1 MIFKT
6 ITNEFGNTKLSINS
20 GLKNFFSL
28 NNDFFKKKSVLN
40 NSDIYALKAYN
51 SEIKRG
57 ASPATAYYRTLQN
70 ASVAAANIAKSA
82 GDATV
87 NLEQIPKISKA
98 GQIALKGLSTAG
110 NMLAMTTISIAIS
123 KLIEG
128 IQYLTSANERY
139 LEKQQEIID
148 KSEETISTAES
159 KITALENLKEKLED
173 ARYSQAKMNS
183 LADELNDTLGSGTS
197 KILKQSNAYEILN
210 LQIEREIELQKKAA
224 EEAEKKRSTAEF
236 NTALN
241 TEVEN
246 SGFGSDMTFDNIREF
261 YTWNNKYEKEKWYK
275 KGKWS
280 TDYSKTVGEYAD
292 ELIGQAIEKGEFS
305 GTINEYAKIY
315 REALEKVN
323 NYGGYGVQ
331 GAKLSIPS
339 EEELKNGFEDIL
351 DHVHS
356 AFSDTVND
364 LNSFLTPT
372 EINSIIDRLFMS
384 GITDSKEITKSL
396 QEIFSDTDVI
406 NDLWSEYLDKLT
418 NDIDNDEDIVYNNLV
433 SVFNKLKDSYPI
445 ISDILDAYFN
455 NMIFKLEDK
464 IIKSDK
470 LITSFN
476 DAFNASDFAEAKKE
490 LLELAR
496 TGKLSPE
503 IISSTAEYSKLLKD
517 TKLSAEACYLN
528 IMNLLD
534 GVESL
539 SSAASAINNL
549 NEAYTEFQDKGYVL
563 SSTLFNIRDSI
574 LSDLDGY
581 DLFESVIGNPTKTT
595 EEIQS
600 AFNEIVTEYIRSSDT
615 LKGLYSMTNSEVQ
628 TVIENMEAMGISNAE
643 EMVKALRALYKDD
656 LLNYEKYNINKETI
670 YGETWWN
677 SFIEN
682 NKGWVDNL
690 KKTYDIDLTNYGN
703 YLNAKLDIQRKISE
717 ANDDIETA
725 KSQYKQAKQQ
735 YDEKGYWSNGIGIN
749 LTNPVAIYGGMIAS
763 AENKISDLQ
772 DLLLNMD
779 YEAIIGSKIN
789 FASYTGTPKSPS
801 SSSPNKDTSQTYD
814 WIETKIKRLNEALD
828 SIKAKS
834 DNVYSS
840 WTKRNT
846 ELANA
851 ISKTKDAIELQSQ
864 AYTRY
869 MQKADSVG
877 LSENYKRLVQS
888 GAVDISTVSD
898 ETLKD
903 KISDYQTWY
912 EKAQECLK
920 TQEDL
925 NSELNQLN
933 TQKFDNI
940 KSEYDA
946 VINRMQSAY
955 DLLENQ
961 ITLLS
966 SSGNYDTLRS
976 KQADIVN
983 KLQAQRNALQNNL
996 NSSDIQQYTEQWY
1009 NLVSQLDNLDNQILD
1024 AEAALKN
1031 IDNLQ
1036 FDNLKEA
1043 FDFDTSVLEH
1053 GLQTIQ
1059 NKVDLL
1065 ELKGQFANESYYN
1078 GMIEY
1083 TQKQL
1088 DTLKNERTQLQS
1100 ILNNTLHKQ
1109 GTAEWNDMYL
1119 TLMDIDK
1126 EIDSMA
1132 NNLVDFNNTIRDLNW
1147 EIFEYL
1153 EESLNRITEE
1163 TDYYVELMSK
1173 KHLFD
1178 ENGQITNYGTASMAL
1193 HAAAYDVYKQQA
1205 QDYYEEVQ
1213 DLQKQLI
1220 NGAGDEVLAQYN
1232 EMVKAHQ
1239 DAVLAAED
1247 EKQSILNLIEDGY
1260 NAQLDALQR
1269 LIDKK
1274 KEQLNA
1280 EKNLYDYQ
1288 KSIAEKTDNISSLEK
1303 QKLAYE
1309 GDTSEEAMSK
1319 IQQIRVQLE
1328 EAKADLKESEYEQYL
1343 SDTET
1348 MLDQLAEDYENW
1360 MNERLDH
1367 SDELIAQIISQISSQ
1382 GDTINTTLKET
1393 SEYYGTFISDSL
1405 STIFSSD
1412 SPFTQSLTGGLNN
1425 VSNSLISGLGE
1436 VSTSVNGVS
1445 TSIAGTTTA
1454 ITNLVSHVA
1463 NLVNADE
1470 SKTNAGSN
1478 IAANSNGNHNTG
1490 SLTNPYN
1497 PIINPAVNTPNT
1509 NTGSGN
1515 KNTNNPVSNSNPTN
1529 SSSISSSSNTSK
1541 TGKSLLDSIL
1551 ISKKDY
1557 YPKNSL
1563 NIDTSVVDRLKYYD
1577 KDSSFSA
1584 RAMYWSKIFGGA
1596 YTGSPSQ
1603 NTKLLNY
1610 LKSNGYKSGTSNAA
1624 RGYHWTQEDG
1634 EEIIYRTADGA
1645 VLTPL
1650 SSGDMVFD
1658 NESSRRL
1665 WELSQ
1670 NPEAYMKKYNID
1682 PASITATIPKP
1693 TFNFSVPDFGSMAN
1707 SQSSQVN
1714 VGDINVNLELPNV
1727 TDYSGFRNQLIKD
1740 NTFEKAVFTS
1750 INHALTGK
1758 GTPLDKLRHTR

>member
-1 MIFKT
+1 MIITSLFNIT
-6 ITNEFGNTKLSINS
+6 IIRLLTQLKSIGEVSIATSKFNNIIKEGTS
-20 GLKNFFSL
+20 SNLKF
-28 NNDFFKKKSVLN
+28 
-40 NSDIYALKAYN
+40 A
-51 SEIKRG
+51 E
-57 ASPATAYYRTLQN
+57 
-70 ASVAAANIAKSA
+70 
-82 GDATV
+82 
-87 NLEQIPKISKA
+87 
-98 GQIALKGLSTAG
+98 ALKGLSTEQKISVVSQTTFNNSQKMGILCSAG
-110 NMLAMTTISIAIS
+110 LKKEELAQIATTNALSASQKAATISSAGFSTAIKGLGVSIKSFVLAHPILTAIAAVSSIIS
-123 KLIEG
+123 VINLVTE
-128 IQYLTSANERY
+128 SSEEY
-139 LEKQQEIID
+139 LEKQQEIIT
-148 KSEETISTAES
+148 KSEETISSTETQ
-159 KITALENLKEKLED
+159 ITALENLKEKLD
-173 ARYSQAKMNS
+173 DTNGIQTKMLELQDEIDSVLGDNS
-183 LADELNDTLGSGTS
+183 K
-197 KILKQSNAYEILN
+197 KILTQANAYAVLTAKIEAN
-210 LQIEREIELQKKAA
+210 LAAQKKAN
-224 EEAEKKRSTAEF
+224 EAAKKDKKE
-236 NTALN
+236 ALKN
-241 TEVEN
+241 KYDKTE
-246 SGFGSDMTFDNIREF
+246 FDNKNGVSFNNIF
-261 YTWNNKYEKEKWYK
+261 SNNKNAHSQMQAYFHAALYDGKYILNDIEKI
-275 KGKWS
+275 
-280 TDYSKTVGEYAD
+280 TDIYSKFILVNDKDVVAGGLENR
-292 ELIGQAIEKGEFS
+292 I
-305 GTINEYAKIY
+305 KI
-315 REALEKVN
+315 ALE
-323 NYGGYGVQ
+323 YY
-331 GAKLSIPS
+331 
-339 EEELKNGFEDIL
+339 ED
-351 DHVHS
+351 
-356 AFSDTVND
+356 
-364 LNSFLTPT
+364 
-372 EINSIIDRLFMS
+372 EINTLEGIWGSQYIQDAIHALVIQGYNLDDKVFQNLF
-384 GITDSKEITKSL
+384 DSMNSADL
-396 QEIFSDTDVI
+396 DS
-406 NDLWSEYLDKLT
+406 LWSEYYEALA
-418 NDIDNDEDIVYNNLV
+418 NG
-433 SVFNKLKDSYPI
+433 YPI
-445 ISDILDAYFN
+445 
-455 NMIFKLEDK
+455 DK
-464 IIKSDK
+464 IKSKIYSELLKIAGDDNALK
-470 LITSFN
+470 MVFTNYAQEMMLAFSNQINEVINKEKGSFK

-539 SSAASAINNL
+539 SGAASAINNL

-563 SSTLFNIRDSI
+563 SSTLLNLRDSI
-574 LSDLDGY
+574 ISDLNGY

-717 ANDDIETA
+717 ANDDNETA

-735 YDEKGYWSNGIGIN
+735 YDDKGYWSNGIGIN

-801 SSSPNKDTSQTYD
+801 SLSPDKDTSQTYD

-828 SIKAKS
+828 TIKAKA
-834 DNVYSS
+834 DNTYSS

-869 MQKADSVG
+869 MQEADSVG
-877 LSENYKRLVQS
+877 LPEPYKTLVQK
-888 GAVDISTVSD
+888 GAIDIGIIPD
-898 ETLKD
+898 ETPEDKIIKN

-996 NSSDIQQYTEQWY
+996 NSSDIQQHTEQWY
-1009 NLVSQLDNLDNQILD
+1009 NLISQLDTLDSQILD
-1024 AEAALKN
+1024 AETALKN
-1031 IDNLQ
+1031 IDTLQ

-1053 GLQTIQ
+1053 ALQTIQ

-1109 GTAEWNDMYL
+1109 GTAEWNDMYS

-1126 EIDSMA
+1126 EIDSMT

-1163 TDYYVELMSK
+1163 TDYYVELLSK

-1205 QDYYEEVQ
+1205 KDYYEEVQ

-1412 SPFTQSLTGGLNN
+1412 SPFTQSLTGELKGGLSN
-1425 VSNSLISGLGE
+1425 VSNSLNSGLG
-1436 VSTSVNGVS
+1436 GVS

-1454 ITNLVSHVA
+1454 INNLVSQVA

-1470 SKTNAGSN
+1470 RKTNAGSN
-1478 IAANSNGNHNTG
+1478 IAANSNGNHITG